1 MSRKTKG
8 VTLVELLVALVI
20 LSIIITIALSV
31 LFNAQRTQRMIDNKY
46 DCRAEADRVAKEI
59 ENSLRLAQ
67 KLISGTDK
75 RVKFLDINNDTN
87 EFYLRNDTLFNN
99 QKTITNLSVDSLFF
113 TYTKIKEDEKITDLY
128 WFDENRDG
136 ILDTLELSGVS
147 GINVFVDFLCPQAQA
162 SKRIKI
168 KKQLAV
174 LLRNL
179 QVK

>member
-1 MSRKTKG
+1 MRKRKG

-20 LSIIITIALSV
+20 LSIIVTIALSV
-31 LFNAQRTQRMIDNKY
+31 LFKAQRTQRMIDNKY

-67 KLISGTDK
+67 KLISGTEK

-87 EFYLRNDTLFNN
+87 EFYLRSDTLFNN

-136 ILDTLELSGVS
+136 ILDTLELNGVS
-147 GINVFVDFLCPQAQA
+147 GINVYMNFLCSQLQA
-162 SKRIKI
+162 SKGRKI
-168 KKQLAV
+168 KKQLV
-174 LLRNL
+174 ILLRNL
-179 QVK
+179 QPK